1 MDDKKDEVIKKLT
14 KKYYLKITTECVELS
29 PKIEECFEI
38 RDTIIAKLYG
48 LTGKRIKEVN

>member
-1 MDDKKDEVIKKLT
+1 MDEKKDEVIKKLT

-38 RDTIIAKLYG
+38 RDQIISNLFKLV
-48 LTGKRIKEVN
+48 KEE

>member
-14 KKYYLKITTECVELS
+14 KKYYLKLTTECVELS

-38 RDTIIAKLYG
+38 RNQIISNLKKAV
-48 LTGKRIKEVN
+48 ENE

>member
-1 MDDKKDEVIKKLT
+1 MDEKRDEVIKKLT

-38 RDTIIAKLYG
+38 RKQIINNLKKAVDN
-48 LTGKRIKEVN
+48 E